1 MKLMTSLSF
10 DNLIEFYQNKHNV
23 RFDNIIINVLR
34 CIFAKGVDISRY
46 TDPKYDDRQLS
57 EIYAGICENL
67 DVSLYDNEAFEAEQM
82 WELRLGLKHG
92 LDISVYHHTNYS
104 NIQMMYIRQG
114 LEDGIDVAYFLDSEL
129 DPYQLQM
136 IDVGLRKKL
145 DVSKYAN
152 SQLSFDEM
160 KSIFI
165 ELEKQQDMLYRNQL
179 LANSVSFKAI
189 IEEYESKHNSQ
200 LSLSVLKELFDSY
213 TKGIEI
219 TDDMIKQLQLV
230 PRLKTWY
237 EI

>member
-1 MKLMTSLSF
+1 
-10 DNLIEFYQNKHNV
+10 
-23 RFDNIIINVLR
+23 
-34 CIFAKGVDISRY
+34 
-46 TDPKYDDRQLS
+46 
-57 EIYAGICENL
+57 
-67 DVSLYDNEAFEAEQM
+67 M

-92 LDISVYHHTNYS
+92 IDISVYSHTNYS
-104 NIQMMYIRQG
+104 NVQMMFIRQG
-114 LEDGIDVAYFLDSEL
+114 LEDSIDVTYFLDSEL

-165 ELEKQQDMLYRNQL
+165 ELEKQQETLYRNQL
-179 LANSVSFKAI
+179 LANSISFKAI
-189 IEEYESKHNSQ
+189 IEEYESMYNAQ
-200 LSLSVLKELFDSY
+200 LNLSILKELFDSY
-213 TKGIEI
+213 TKGVEI
-219 TDDMIKQLQLV
+219 TDDTITQLQSV

>member
-1 MKLMTSLSF
+1 MKLMTGLSF
-10 DNLIEFYQNKHNV
+10 NNLIEFYQNKHNV
-23 RFDNIIINVLR
+23 RFDNSRIHVLR

-46 TDPKYDDRQLS
+46 ADPKYDNRQLS
-57 EIYAGICENL
+57 EIYAGLNYGI
-67 DVSLYDNEAFEAEQM
+67 
-82 WELRLGLKHG
+82 
-92 LDISVYHHTNYS
+92 DISVYSHTNYS
-104 NIQMMYIRQG
+104 NVQMMFIRQG
-114 LEDGIDVAYFLDSEL
+114 LEDSIDVTYFLDSEL

-165 ELEKQQDMLYRNQL
+165 ELEKQQEMLYRNQL
-179 LANSVSFKAI
+179 FANSVSFKAI
-189 IEEYESKHNSQ
+189 IEEYESKHDTQ
-200 LSLSVLKELFDSY
+200 LNLSILKELFDSY
-213 TKGIEI
+213 TKGVEI
-219 TDDMIKQLQLV
+219 TDDTITQLQSV

>member
-10 DNLIEFYQNKHNV
+10 DNLIDFYQKKHNA
-23 RFDNIIINVLR
+23 RFNNSSVTALK

-46 TDPKYDDRQLS
+46 ADPKYDYRQLS

-67 DVSLYDNEAFEAEQM
+67 DVSLYDHEAFDADQM
-82 WELRLGLKHG
+82 WELRQGLKHG
-92 LDISVYHHTNYS
+92 VDISVYNHANYS
-104 NIQMMYIRQG
+104 NVQMMFIRQG
-114 LEDGIDVAYFLDSEL
+114 LEDNIDVTYFLDSEL

-152 SQLSFDEM
+152 SQLSFDAM
-160 KSIFI
+160 KLIFI
-165 ELEKQQDMLYRNQL
+165 ELEKQQEMLYRNQL

-189 IEEYESKHNSQ
+189 IEEYESKRSAQ
-200 LSLSVLKELFDSY
+200 LNLSILKELFDSY
-213 TKGIEI
+213 SKGIEI
-219 TDDMIKQLQLV
+219 TDDMIEQLQMV

>member
-1 MKLMTSLSF
+1 
-10 DNLIEFYQNKHNV
+10 
-23 RFDNIIINVLR
+23 
-34 CIFAKGVDISRY
+34 
-46 TDPKYDDRQLS
+46 
-57 EIYAGICENL
+57 
-67 DVSLYDNEAFEAEQM
+67 M

-104 NIQMMYIRQG
+104 NVQMMFIRQG

-165 ELEKQQDMLYRNQL
+165 ELEKQQEMLYRNQL
-179 LANSVSFKAI
+179 LANSISFKTV
-189 IEEYESKHNSQ
+189 IEEYESKHDTQ
-200 LSLSVLKELFDSY
+200 LNLSILKELFDSY
-213 TKGIEI
+213 AKGVEI
-219 TDDMIKQLQLV
+219 TDDAITQLQSV